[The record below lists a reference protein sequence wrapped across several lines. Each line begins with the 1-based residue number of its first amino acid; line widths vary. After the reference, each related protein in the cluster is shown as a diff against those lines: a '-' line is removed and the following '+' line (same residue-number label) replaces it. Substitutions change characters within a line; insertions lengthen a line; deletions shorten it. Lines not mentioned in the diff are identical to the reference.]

1 MSLPLYLDKIT
12 KSENESTTNSAV
24 SEILYANIALDIE
37 ARELRD
43 RLFAYE
49 IPKHLN
55 DSVFIGSQ
63 VLVPFGKQ
71 NSIGG
76 YVVSVTRDRP
86 AEVKRMRSI
95 EEVVDAQPLFD
106 REYIDFLNWLALTT
120 CSNLSDVIQAA
131 LPSFLAPRL
140 KRKIQLTEK
149 GIEKF
154 SNCQAPAS
162 PLVRSLLTR
171 SRSKTK
177 ARPLALSTFKRM
189 MLRHENID
197 QKEFYK
203 QLNLLK
209 QEGLLEVFADCDK
222 SIQPK
227 TVVKVSPGKTAAQTE
242 RQKEI
247 LKTIRFADGSILL
260 KDLLEQAKTT
270 RNTIKKMHSEG
281 VLNVQKIVEVRD
293 PLPGVILSSTN
304 QKNAD
309 EITLTN
315 DQHHCLS
322 ILEKELAGCLENPSR
337 PKDPVEPWLLYGVT
351 GSGKTEV
358 YLRLIEK
365 TLQANKSALLLVPE
379 ISLTPQ
385 LATQLVTRFS
395 SQVAIWHS
403 GISPQ
408 ERLDTWKRLKAGS
421 AKILLGARSAV
432 LADIKDLGL
441 IILDEEHDSS
451 YKQTS
456 PAPRYN
462 AKTVAREKAKRHGA
476 LLVYGSATPCLVT
489 YKSACQ
495 KNRVLELPK
504 RVHKQKLPDVE
515 VVDMRSELRS
525 GNKSIFSTQ
534 LTKKIE
540 ERLENKEQ
548 IILLMNRRGYANH
561 VFCRAC
567 GFVAKCKNCSVS
579 LTFHRNSNRNFKNIV
594 STSLSSA
601 SPEGPRGYLA
611 CHHCGI
617 NKNLSNK
624 CPECQSPFLK
634 EYGLGTQKVEETIL
648 EKFPNA
654 KSVRLDSD
662 ITQKKG
668 AFKKVLDV
676 FSRGD
681 ADILIGTQMV
691 AKGLDVP
698 NVTLVGVLAADTA
711 LNMPDY
717 RSLERGF
724 QLLAQVAGRA
734 GRGSRPGEVIFQ
746 TYNPEIE
753 VFNWAKT
760 HDYKSFSS
768 YELQN
773 REQFLYPP
781 FSRLIRVVV
790 VADDLEAV
798 ESECLLLANQIRD
811 EFCNQDNAQNIQVLG
826 PAACIIDRIRGKW
839 RHHILIKVIDK
850 NEYMTELLGF
860 LRMRKSKENVRTLVD
875 VDSLDLL

>member
-1 MSLPLYLDKIT
+1 M
-12 KSENESTTNSAV
+12 

-55 DSVFIGSQ
+55 GNVFVGSQ
-63 VLVPFGKQ
+63 VLVPFGRQ

-76 YVVSVTRDRP
+76 YVVSVTENRP

-106 REYIDFLNWLALTT
+106 KDYIEFLNWLALTT

-140 KRKIQLTEK
+140 KRKVRLTEK
-149 GIEKF
+149 GVEKF
-154 SNCQAPAS
+154 NTSQAPKS
-162 PLVRSLLTR
+162 PLIRSLLTR

-177 ARPLALSTFKRM
+177 SNALALSTFKRM
-189 MLRHENID
+189 MLRHEGID
-197 QKEFYK
+197 QKVFYK
-203 QLNLLK
+203 QLNNLK
-209 QEGLLEVFADCDK
+209 QEELLEVFADSDK
-222 SIQPK
+222 AIQPK
-227 TVVKVSPGKTAAQTE
+227 TVVKVTLGKATAQTE

-247 LKTIRFADGSILL
+247 IKSINFANGSILL
-260 KDLLEQAKTT
+260 KDLLQQAKTT

-281 VLNVQKIVEVRD
+281 ILNVQKLEELRD
-293 PLPGVILSSTN
+293 PLPGLTLSSSQ

-309 EITLTN
+309 EISLTN

-322 ILEKELAGCLENPSR
+322 ILEKELETCLNDSSIS
-337 PKDPVEPWLLYGVT
+337 KDPVEPWLLYGVT

-365 TLQANKSALLLVPE
+365 TLKANKSALLLVPE

-385 LATQLVTRFS
+385 LATQLVRRFS

-462 AKTVAREKAKRHGA
+462 AKAVASEKARRHGA
-476 LLVYGSATPCLVT
+476 LLVFGSATPCLVT
-489 YKSACQ
+489 YKTANE
-495 KNRVLELPK
+495 KEKVLELPE

-515 VVDMRSELRS
+515 IVDMRSELRS
-525 GNKSIFSTQ
+525 GNKSIFSNQ
-534 LTKKIE
+534 LSKKIE

-548 IILLMNRRGYANH
+548 IILLMNRRGYASH

-579 LTFHRNSNRNFKNIV
+579 LTFHRNSNRAA
-594 STSLSSA
+594 SSLAITGSSG
-601 SPEGPRGYLA
+601 SEGPRGYLA

-617 NKNLSNK
+617 NKNLTHK
-624 CPECQSPFLK
+624 CPECKSPFLK
-634 EYGLGTQKVEETIL
+634 EYGLGTQKVEESIL

-676 FSRGD
+676 FSGGD

-734 GRGSRPGEVIFQ
+734 GRGYKPGEVIFQ

-773 REQFLYPP
+773 RQQFLYPP
-781 FSRLIRVVV
+781 FSRLIRMIVVS
-790 VADDLEAV
+790 DDLEAV
-798 ESECLLLANQIRD
+798 ESECLRLANEIKSQ
-811 EFCNQDNAQNIQVLG
+811 FCTDKKPDSFQVLG

-839 RHHILIKVIDK
+839 RHHILIKVID
-850 NEYMTELLGF
+850 NEEKMTEMLAF